1 MEKQKLNTTAVY
13 ILSILSILCCC
24 FGGIGIIP
32 AGIAYYIANGKM
44 SEANQNPEEYENI
57 SGMKTAKT
65 VAMVA
70 LIINAVYLF
79 WTVYRVSTIGLE
91 ELMEQSRMQM
101 EQYGIEVE

>member
-13 ILSILSILCCC
+13 ILSVVSILCCC

-44 SEANQNPEEYENI
+44 KDASHNPDEYENI

-79 WTVYRVSTIGLE
+79 WTV
-91 ELMEQSRMQM
+91 
-101 EQYGIEVE
+101 